1 MIVENCGTSLC
12 VTLDQL
18 GSENVPSAYLSLGY
32 RFRTLVFTA
41 PSVYSASK
49 ARQWFLLLE
58 DSNRGSG
65 KHESPKES
73 RRDSLSQSSLKM
85 VLL

>member
-32 RFRTLVFTA
+32 RFRTLVFTT
-41 PSVYSASK
+41 PSVYSAS
-49 ARQWFLLLE
+49 
-58 DSNRGSG
+58 
-65 KHESPKES
+65 
-73 RRDSLSQSSLKM
+73 
-85 VLL
+85 

>member
-41 PSVYSASK
+41 PSASK
-49 ARQWFLLLE
+49 AKQWFLLLE